1 MTTLTNAR
9 GEVID
14 LTTGEVVGRAEG
26 APTAISAR
34 SPRAEATVPDGQRLP
49 GLINNLSWGFNSAL
63 FALPDAATLAIGRGL
78 GLKEDEV
85 FTLGKFFNKGAAPA
99 RNAEERYARAIGEG
113 VGGTMPFTGILA
125 WAARTKP
132 MVTTA
137 QTAKTGILKGI
148 ADDAIK
154 FVQKNPKSAAAL
166 DIAFGA
172 GYEGLRQAVTE
183 NVSDDD
189 PNKAVYETVLP
200 MAAFVGGPLALAYAP
215 SVVASRALKNKIKS
229 ATSGLE
235 DTEKDVMEGL
245 SKGWRLPII
254 RLLPQVLMKN
264 AEKKLA
270 QVFGPIEKSPEAQQ
284 ALRQLEVAMQDPRF
298 AEAGFVFEGP
308 KSSFDIAEKTMY
320 APLLTRKAEL
330 LNQLGPKE
338 LESTKMRINENQQKF
353 AALFDN
359 LAPEARQPVIEAF
372 QAAQAERQAF
382 FDDLLR
388 AQKDLTDAELL
399 SISER
404 LGPQNMDMINNEIR
418 GALMGAMEFDYNM
431 RKNVLSRMGLRQ
443 ATSPEGLPMPTRENG
458 KSLFPASD
466 MEGAAN
472 ALIQKY
478 TPERPSLRNPIPE
491 PIRYL
496 ANFVVSQ
503 RNARNALEK
512 RMIRELTDQSINDQ
526 IIAFKLPPD
535 FEADVRKA
543 VNLLIQNYGKEIK
556 IGKEGRTAGFLEIVK
571 RQSAS
576 MMPDGTI
583 VVPTGMPGKS
593 VKFNPKIIQEDAK
606 RISEENLGVNINL
619 PEALDYLAAAA
630 RYRNDALARYNAA
643 MGKGG
648 TRLTDAQRILD
659 TGNAV
664 YKDIEKLILDHVPKI
679 RSEYDGMKNVLSDYR
694 AGFEQSLP
702 LLVSQKRMRGDEYLL
717 GNEQIMQ
724 RAFSS
729 ARNLQQLQ
737 VTLGGTPQFDDL
749 LMKGTVDWLRGK
761 GVVNQDGLVDP
772 KKIRSVLDKNR
783 NIVEALPDNIRTK
796 LDNEVAL
803 SEDYV
808 KRMGELDQRRITARN
823 DELDQLLRKV
833 SRPDADPKQTLAKA
847 LQDPATMRVLV
858 NELGKDPE
866 RLASLRRSVFDM
878 AGEGALQGGA
888 LKTFLDNNQKSLKV
902 LFKDTGHYD
911 DLVKLADLQRR
922 VNAFADVTGQI
933 PVFQSTDEA
942 LRRTFGAGIQ
952 FLTTTAREAAVGR
965 IRPETGALAV
975 LLRFAGALENR
986 IYQRIFTKALEDPA
1000 FARNLTSVSTPQQG
1014 QKLLAQ
1020 FEGMGIPRT
1029 ALVPARMATEEASRA
1044 AIQEEEVPGMKQA
1057 PVVSRE
1063 TAASMLRALPPAP
1076 PTTGY
1081 SLRVPTTPPRQPG
1094 SPAQNIPMMY
1104 PMLFPND
1111 PISGMLEQRRQQIQ
1125 QGQMAP
1131 PQMPQQ

>member
-1 MTTLTNAR
+1 MTTFNTLFTNSR
-9 GEVID
+9 GEIID
-14 LTTGEVVGRAEG
+14 MSTGETVGRAEG
-26 APTAISAR
+26 APTTAPSR
-34 SPRAEATVPDGQRLP
+34 SPRAEAAVPEGERLR
-49 GLINNLSWGFNSAL
+49 GLVNNLSWGFNSAL

-78 GLKEDEV
+78 GLDEKDV
-85 FTLGKFFNKGAAPA
+85 FTLGKFFNKGAAPT
-99 RNAEERYARAIGEG
+99 RNAEERYARAVGEG

-137 QTAKTGILKGI
+137 KTAKTGVLKGI

-154 FVQKNPKSAAAL
+154 FVQQSPKAAAAL

-200 MAAFVGGPLALAYAP
+200 MAAFVGGPLALSYAP
-215 SVVASRALKNKIKS
+215 SLVAGRAAKQKIKS
-229 ATSGLE
+229 AMAGLG
-235 DTEKDVMEGL
+235 DTENEILKELGPTL
-245 SKGWRLPII
+245 QLPLVRIV
-254 RLLPQVLMKN
+254 PQFLIKR
-264 AEKKLA
+264 AEKKLV
-270 QVFGPIEKSPEAQQ
+270 QVFGPIEESKEAQQ
-284 ALRQLEVAMQDPRF
+284 ALKQLELAMQDPRF
-298 AEAGFVFEGP
+298 AEAGFM
-308 KSSFDIAEKTMY
+308 FDVAEKTMY
-320 APLLTRKAEL
+320 APLLERKAAL
-330 LNQLGPKE
+330 LEQLGPKE
-338 LESTKMRINENQQKF
+338 LESTKARINENQQKF

-372 QAAQAERQAF
+372 QAAQAERQSF
-382 FDDLLR
+382 FDSLLT
-388 AQKDLTDAELL
+388 AQKDLTEAELL

-404 LGPQNMDMINNEIR
+404 LGPQNMDMINNEVR

-458 KSLFPASD
+458 KSLFPAQD

-496 ANFVVSQ
+496 ANFVTSQ
-503 RNARNALEK
+503 RDARNALEK
-512 RMIRELTDQSINDQ
+512 RMVKELTDQSINDQ
-526 IIAFKLPPD
+526 IIAFNMPPD

-543 VNLLIQNYGKEIK
+543 VNLLIQNFGKEIK

-576 MMPDGTI
+576 VMSDGTI

-593 VKFNPKIIQEDAK
+593 VKINPKMIREDAK

-619 PEALDYLAAAA
+619 PEALDYLASAA
-630 RYRNDALARYNAA
+630 RFRNDALGRYNAA
-643 MGKGG
+643 MAKGG
-648 TRLTDAQRILD
+648 TRLTDAQRVLD

-679 RSEYDGMKNVLSDYR
+679 KSEYDGMKNVLSDYR

-702 LLVSQKRMRGDEYLL
+702 LLISQKRMRGDEYLL

-737 VTLGGTPQFDDL
+737 VTLGGTQQFDDL
-749 LMKGTVDWLRGK
+749 LMKGTIDWLRSK

-772 KKIRSVLDKNR
+772 KRIRAVLDKNR
-783 NIVEALPDNIRTK
+783 NIVESLPDNIRAT
-796 LDNEVAL
+796 LDNEVVLA
-803 SEDYV
+803 EDYV
-808 KRMGELDQRRITARN
+808 KRMGELDQRRVLAKN

-847 LQDPATMRVLV
+847 IQDPATMRVLV
-858 NELGKDPE
+858 DQLGKDPE
-866 RLASLRRSVFDM
+866 QLASLRRAIFDV
-878 AGEGALQGGA
+878 AGEGSLQGGA
-888 LKTFLDNNQKSLKV
+888 LKTFIDNNEKSLKV
-902 LFKDTGHYD
+902 LFKDTEHLD
-911 DLVKLADLQRR
+911 NLKKLADIQRR

-933 PVFQSTDEA
+933 PVFESLDQT
-942 LRRTFGAGIQ
+942 LRSTFGSGLQ

-965 IRPETGALAV
+965 IRPETGLLAV
-975 LLRFAGALENR
+975 MIRFAGSLEDKL
-986 IYQRIFTKALEDPA
+986 YQRVFTKALEDPN
-1000 FARNLTSVSTPQQG
+1000 FAKNLTSVSTPADAK
-1014 QKLLAQ
+1014 KLLAQ
-1020 FEGMGIPRT
+1020 VESIGIPRT
-1029 ALVPARMATEEASRA
+1029 ALMPARMAAEEASRA
-1044 AIQEEEVPGMKQA
+1044 AIREEEIPGMKEA
-1057 PVVSRE
+1057 PVVPRE

-1081 SLRVPTTPPRQPG
+1081 ALRVPTTPPRQPG
-1094 SPAQNIPMMY
+1094 SPAQNVQMMY
-1104 PMLFPND
+1104 PMLFPDD
-1111 PISGMLEQRRQQIQ
+1111 PISAMLQQRQQQIQ
-1125 QGQMAP
+1125 QGQQVQ
-1131 PQMPQQ
+1131 PQMPPQQ

>member
-26 APTAISAR
+26 APTTVGAR
-34 SPRAEATVPDGQRLP
+34 SPRAEATVPEGQRLP

-183 NVSDDD
+183 NVSDED

-215 SVVASRALKNKIKS
+215 SIAASRAVKNKIKS
-229 ATSGLE
+229 ATSGLG

-245 SKGWRLPII
+245 SKGWRLPVI

-298 AEAGFVFEGP
+298 AEAGFM
-308 KSSFDIAEKTMY
+308 FDVAEKTMY
-320 APLLTRKAEL
+320 APLLERKAEL

-359 LAPEARQPVIEAF
+359 LSPEARQPVIEAF
-372 QAAQAERQAF
+372 QAAQIERQAF

-443 ATSPEGLPMPTRENG
+443 ATSPEGLPMPTRDNG
-458 KSLFPASD
+458 KSLFPSRD
-466 MEGAAN
+466 MEEAVTE
-472 ALIQKY
+472 LVKKY
-478 TPERPSLRNPIPE
+478 RPERPSLRNPVPE
-491 PIRYL
+491 PIAFL
-496 ANFVVSQ
+496 SNFVNSQ
-503 RNARNALEK
+503 KMARDRVESQ
-512 RMIRELTDQSINDQ
+512 MIKQLLDEAIEPQIAASNIASLTPSEATQKSLDSIRF
-526 IIAFKLPPD
+526 IS
-535 FEADVRKA
+535 
-543 VNLLIQNYGKEIK
+543 NLLVKQERSGKK
-556 IGKEGRTAGFLEIVK
+556 LSQKELAILKAEQGLGTKV
-571 RQSAS
+571 S
-576 MMPDGTI
+576 PDGE
-583 VVPTGMPGKS
+583 VVIKVAADTFR
-593 VKFNPKIIQEDAK
+593 VNPKRIVSDAK
-606 RISEENLGVNINL
+606 LIASENTATDINL

-643 MGKGG
+643 MAKGG

-679 RSEYDGMKNVLSDYR
+679 RSEYDGMKSVLSDYR

-808 KRMGELDQRRITARN
+808 KRMGELDQRRITAKN

-1029 ALVPARMATEEASRA
+1029 VLVPARMATEEASRA

>member
-26 APTAISAR
+26 APTTVAAR
-34 SPRAEATVPDGQRLP
+34 SPRAEAAVPAGERLP

-78 GLKEDEV
+78 GLDEKDV

-132 MVTTA
+132 MVTP
-137 QTAKTGILKGI
+137 AKTVKTGVLKGI

-183 NVSDDD
+183 NVSDED

-200 MAAFVGGPLALAYAP
+200 MAAFVGGPLALSYAP
-215 SVVASRALKNKIKS
+215 SLAAGRAVKEKIKS
-229 ATSGLE
+229 ATAGLGE
-235 DTEKDVMEGL
+235 TEKEVL
-245 SKGWRLPII
+245 SELGSLWKLPVIRII
-254 RLLPQVLMKN
+254 PQLLIKN
-264 AEKKLA
+264 AERKLV

-284 ALRQLEVAMQDPRF
+284 ALKQLELAMQDPRF
-298 AEAGFVFEGP
+298 AEAGFM
-308 KSSFDIAEKTMY
+308 FDVAEKTMY
-320 APLLTRKAEL
+320 APLLERKAEL

-338 LESTKMRINENQQKF
+338 LESTKARINENQQKF

-359 LAPEARQPVIEAF
+359 IAPEARQPVIEAF
-372 QAAQAERQAF
+372 QAAQAERQTF
-382 FDDLLR
+382 FDSLLA
-388 AQKDLTDAELL
+388 AQKDLTEAEKLA
-399 SISER
+399 ISER
-404 LGPQNMDMINNEIR
+404 LGPQNMDMINNEVR

-443 ATSPEGLPMPTRENG
+443 ATSPDGLPMPTREG
-458 KSLFPASD
+458 GQSLFPAQD
-466 MEGAAN
+466 MEAAAK
-472 ALIQKY
+472 ALVEKY
-478 TPERPSLRNPIPE
+478 TPERPSLRTPVPE
-491 PIRYL
+491 PIAFLR
-496 ANFVVSQ
+496 NFLRSQEMERVS
-503 RNARNALEK
+503 LERK
-512 RMIRELTDQSINDQ
+512 MMKQLTDEAIDGQLKALD
-526 IIAFKLPPD
+526 LPPD
-535 FEADVRKA
+535 IEEAVRTEAMKLFQPKRKKGGKYITPADVAK
-543 VNLLIQNYGKEIK
+543 
-556 IGKEGRTAGFLEIVK
+556 T
-571 RQSAS
+571 S
-576 MMPDGTI
+576 
-583 VVPTGMPGKS
+583 PTGDVFIPVGS
-593 VKFNPKIIQEDAK
+593 K
-606 RISEENLGVNINL
+606 RITLNPTQIQLDAIRIASENTKVNINL

-630 RYRNDALARYNAA
+630 RFRNDALARYNAA

-679 RSEYDGMKNVLSDYR
+679 RSEYEGMKNVLSDYR

-702 LLVSQKRMRGDEYLL
+702 LLISQKRMRGDEFLL

-749 LMKGTVDWLRGK
+749 LMKGTIDWLRSK
-761 GVVNQDGLVDP
+761 GVVNQEGLVDP
-772 KKIRSVLDKNR
+772 KRIRSVLDKNR
-783 NIVEALPDNIRTK
+783 NIVESLPDNIRTK
-796 LDNEVAL
+796 LDNEVVLA
-803 SEDYV
+803 EDYV
-808 KRMGELDQRRITARN
+808 KRMGELDQRRILAKN

-847 LQDPATMRVLV
+847 IQDPATMRVLV
-858 NELGKDPE
+858 DELGKDPE
-866 RLASLRRSVFDM
+866 RLASLRRAVFDV

-888 LKTFLDNNQKSLKV
+888 LKTFIDNNEKSLKV
-902 LFKDTGHYD
+902 LFKDTEHLD
-911 DLVKLADLQRR
+911 NLKKLADVQRR

-933 PVFQSTDEA
+933 PVFESLDQT
-942 LRRTFGAGIQ
+942 LRSTFGAGLQ

-965 IRPETGALAV
+965 IRPETGLLAV
-975 LLRFAGALENR
+975 MIRWAGSLENR
-986 IYQRIFTKALEDPA
+986 LYQRIFTKALEDPQ
-1000 FARNLTSVSTPQQG
+1000 FARSLTSVSTPEQAR
-1014 QKLLAQ
+1014 KLLAQ
-1020 FEGMGIPRT
+1020 AESIGIPRT
-1029 ALVPARMATEEASRA
+1029 SLMPARMAAEEASRA
-1044 AIQEEEVPGMKQA
+1044 AIQEEEIPGMKEA

-1094 SPAQNIPMMY
+1094 SPAQNVPLMY

-1111 PISGMLEQRRQQIQ
+1111 PISGMLEQRRQQLQ
-1125 QGQMAP
+1125 QGQMVQ

>member
-26 APTAISAR
+26 APTAVGAR
-34 SPRAEATVPDGQRLP
+34 SPRAEAAVPEGDRLS
-49 GLINNLSWGFNSAL
+49 GLVNNLSWGFNSAL
-63 FALPDAATLAIGRGL
+63 FALPDAATKAIGRGL
-78 GLKEDEV
+78 GLKEEEV
-85 FTLGKFFNKGAAPA
+85 FTLGKFFNKGATPA
-99 RNAEERYARAIGEG
+99 RNAEERYARAVGEG

-125 WAARTKP
+125 WAARTSP

-137 QTAKTGILKGI
+137 KTVKTGVLKGI

-154 FVQKNPKSAAAL
+154 FVQKSPRAAAAL
-166 DIAFGA
+166 DVAFGA
-172 GYEGLRQAVTE
+172 GYEGLRQAVVE

-200 MAAFVGGPLALAYAP
+200 MAAFVGGPLALSYAP
-215 SVVASRALKNKIKS
+215 SLAAGRAVKQKLKS
-229 ATSGLE
+229 ATAGLG
-235 DTEKDVMEGL
+235 DTEKEVL
-245 SKGWRLPII
+245 SELGSVLKLPVI
-254 RLLPQVLMKN
+254 RILPQLLIKN
-264 AEKKLA
+264 AERKLV

-284 ALRQLEVAMQDPRF
+284 ALRQLELAMQDPRF
-298 AEAGFVFEGP
+298 AEAGFM
-308 KSSFDIAEKTMY
+308 FDVAEKTMY
-320 APLLTRKAEL
+320 APLLERKAEL

-338 LESTKMRINENQQKF
+338 LESTKARINENQQKF

-359 LAPEARQPVIEAF
+359 IAPEARQPVIEAF
-372 QAAQAERQAF
+372 QAAQAERQSF
-382 FDDLLR
+382 FDNLLT
-388 AQKDLTDAELL
+388 AQKDLTEAEKLA
-399 SISER
+399 ISER
-404 LGPQNMDMINNEIR
+404 LGPQNMDMINNEVR

-443 ATSPEGLPMPTRENG
+443 ATSPDGLPMPTRENG
-458 KSLFPASD
+458 KSLFPARD

-503 RNARNALEK
+503 RDARNALEK
-512 RMIRELTDQSINDQ
+512 RMVKELTDQSINDQ
-526 IIAFKLPPD
+526 IAAFKMPPD

-543 VNLLIQNYGKEIK
+543 VNLLIQNFGKEIK
-556 IGKEGRTAGFLEIVK
+556 RGKEGRTAGFLEIVK

-576 MMPDGTI
+576 MMSDGTI

-593 VKFNPKIIQEDAK
+593 VKFNPKMIQEDAK
-606 RISEENLGVNINL
+606 RIAEENLGVNINL
-619 PEALDYLAAAA
+619 PEALDYLASAA
-630 RYRNDALARYNAA
+630 RFRNDALGRYNAA

-679 RSEYDGMKNVLSDYR
+679 KSEYEGMKSVLSDYR

-702 LLVSQKRMRGDEYLL
+702 LLISQKRMRGDEFLL

-724 RAFSS
+724 RAFSN

-749 LMKGTVDWLRGK
+749 LMKGTVDWLRSK

-783 NIVEALPDNIRTK
+783 NIVESLPDSIRTT
-796 LDNEVAL
+796 LDNEVVLA
-803 SEDYV
+803 EDYV
-808 KRMGELDQRRITARN
+808 KRMGELDQRRILAKN

-847 LQDPATMRVLV
+847 IQDPATMRVLV
-858 NELGKDPE
+858 DELGKDPE
-866 RLASLRRSVFDM
+866 RLASLRRAVFDV

-888 LKTFLDNNQKSLKV
+888 LKTFIDNNEKSLKV
-902 LFKDTGHYD
+902 LFKDTGHLD
-911 DLVKLADLQRR
+911 NLKKLADMQRR

-933 PVFQSTDEA
+933 PVFESLDQT
-942 LRRTFGAGIQ
+942 LRSTFGAGLQ

-965 IRPETGALAV
+965 IRPETGLLAV
-975 LLRFAGALENR
+975 MIRFAGSLENR
-986 IYQRIFTKALEDPA
+986 LYQRIFTKALEDPN
-1000 FARNLTSVSTPQQG
+1000 FAKSLTSVSTPAQA
-1014 QKLLAQ
+1014 QKLLGQ
-1020 FEGMGIPRT
+1020 FESIGIPRT
-1029 ALVPARMATEEASRA
+1029 SLMPARMATEEASRA
-1044 AIQEEEVPGMKQA
+1044 AVQEEEIPGMREA
-1057 PVVSRE
+1057 PVVPRE

-1081 SLRVPTTPPRQPG
+1081 SLRVPTAPPRQPG
-1094 SPAQNIPMMY
+1094 SPAQNVPMMY

-1125 QGQMAP
+1125 QGQIAP